1 MQKAFSQQKRLFL
14 FTLRRTF
21 RQRNFMQIKSYLS
34 LVKFSHTIFA
44 LPFALI
50 GFFVSLQRYGNGAI
64 NPRLLL
70 LVLACM
76 VTARNA
82 AMAFNRWADQK
93 YDALNPRT
101 ATREIPYMFCSADQ
115 PTVLCPISCGT
126 PRSVWIQ
133 PDQKI
138 LLALSPILRLRFV
151 TGSCWRLS
159 GSLQS
164 L

>member
-101 ATREIPYMFCSADQ
+101 ATREIPSGVISSRAGM
-115 PTVLCPISCGT
+115 ISCGT